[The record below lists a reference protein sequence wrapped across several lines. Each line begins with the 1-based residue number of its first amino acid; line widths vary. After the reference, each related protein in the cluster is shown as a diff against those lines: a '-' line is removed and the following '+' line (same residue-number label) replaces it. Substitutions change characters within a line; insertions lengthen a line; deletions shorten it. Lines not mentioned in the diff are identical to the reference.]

1 MRWEVF
7 VTVLCIIFDGQIHFL
22 SFLTSHSFSDVI
34 QMLFRC
40 YSDVIQCVFFP
51 KQRDRSYQTYQC
63 WSVISS
69 FNDLCL
75 QSVKRWQH
83 SLLCRSSVSLSQA
96 WQWQLGMVCVCVCVC
111 VFGGVYKV
119 LSDAPTSRRE
129 ISPFS
134 MPVCTWH
141 IHCTADEN
149 TVCRHGAAQYRKILT
164 LYITVTV

>member
-1 MRWEVF
+1 MAAFTVVQELCF
-7 VTVLCIIFDGQIHFL
+7 PESGLAVTAGDG
-22 SFLTSHSFSDVI
+22 
-34 QMLFRC
+34 
-40 YSDVIQCVFFP
+40 
-51 KQRDRSYQTYQC
+51 
-63 WSVISS
+63 
-69 FNDLCL
+69 
-75 QSVKRWQH
+75 
-83 SLLCRSSVSLSQA
+83 
-96 WQWQLGMVCVCVCVC
+96 VCVCVCVC
-111 VFGGVYKV
+111 VFGVVYKV